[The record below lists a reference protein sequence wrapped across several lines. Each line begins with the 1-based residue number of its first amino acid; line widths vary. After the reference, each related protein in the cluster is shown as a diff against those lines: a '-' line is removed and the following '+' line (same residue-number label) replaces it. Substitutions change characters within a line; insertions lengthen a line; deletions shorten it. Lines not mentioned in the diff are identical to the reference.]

1 MFIRWDWDK
10 HWDVWENIS
19 KVVHHSIKSYFIQ
32 FSRSRWFG
40 FKRPLQLQIQW
51 TGSFFEMDIC
61 QKCNKPTNSKKIL
74 FLSSESAEQQKTVL
88 WYFITFYFN
97 EVTEQSDRL
106 NASLELFSR
115 KRRLKGL
122 KRLQT
127 KEGGSDGSLDWGCL
141 KFHWKRCNVT
151 VTGPHLRLACP
162 YQQVLAK
169 DVRSWS
175 PRLFY
180 CVFYW
185 IESDSCF

>member
-1 MFIRWDWDK
+1 MFEK
-10 HWDVWENIS
+10 IS
-19 KVVHHSIKSYFIQ
+19 QKQFIILLKAIL
-32 FSRSRWFG
+32 FSFLDRGDSGSNGRFS
-40 FKRPLQLQIQW
+40 FKFNW

-106 NASLELFSR
+106 NASLQLFSR

-169 DVRSWS
+169 DVRS
-175 PRLFY
+175 
-180 CVFYW
+180 
-185 IESDSCF
+185 